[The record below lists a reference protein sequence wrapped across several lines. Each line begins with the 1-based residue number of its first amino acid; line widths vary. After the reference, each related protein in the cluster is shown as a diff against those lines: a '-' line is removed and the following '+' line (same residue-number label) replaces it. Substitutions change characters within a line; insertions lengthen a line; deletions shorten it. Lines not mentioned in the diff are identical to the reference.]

1 MRETTITRE
10 TKETNINCTIN
21 LDKSYG
27 GTRNTGIAF
36 LDHMLDAF
44 ALNADIY
51 LDLQA
56 EGDLIVDDHH
66 TVEDVG
72 IVLGQ
77 VLKESLCIDK
87 VVRYGTSYIP
97 MDEALSR
104 VVLDISNRPF
114 LVYDVSL
121 TNERIGNMSLCNF
134 KEFFRAFINES
145 RITLHIATLYGEND
159 HHMIES
165 IFKAFGQALKQ
176 AIIKQDSIQSTKGV
190 L

>member
-1 MRETTITRE
+1 MREANLTRE
-10 TKETNINCTIN
+10 TKETKVSCTIN
-21 LDKSYG
+21 LNQPYG
-27 GTRNTGIAF
+27 GIRNTGIAF

-44 ALNADIY
+44 ALNAGIY
-51 LDLQA
+51 LNLQA

-77 VLKESLCIDK
+77 TLKESLCMDK
-87 VVRYGTSYIP
+87 VVRYGTAFVP

-114 LVYDVSL
+114 LVYDVAL
-121 TNERIGNMSLCNF
+121 KNERIGNMSLCNF
-134 KEFFRAFINES
+134 LEFFRAFINES
-145 RITLHIATLYGEND
+145 RITLHISTLYGEND
-159 HHMIES
+159 HHIIES

-176 AIIKQDSIQSTKGV
+176 AIIKQDTIQSTKGV